1 LAELLEIDGFKAS
14 NGWLDSFKDRHGIV
28 FKSVQ
33 GEAAAVGLKSVDKWR
48 QDILIKLLTEYSP
61 ENVFNIDETGLFWRL
76 LPDKTM
82 TFKGEFS
89 NFWRNQF

>member
-1 LAELLEIDGFKAS
+1 
-14 NGWLDSFKDRHGIV
+14 
-28 FKSVQ
+28 
-33 GEAAAVGLKSVDKWR
+33 
-48 QDILIKLLTEYSP
+48 
-61 ENVFNIDETGLFWRL
+61 VFNVDETGLFWRL